1 MAATEKLK
9 ALLDERGVEYKTHDI
24 IIGKAVTWAGSVC
37 NWVALPDERGL
48 AVGVYKDYLTPE
60 QTIAVTLGNETC
72 EWPTDMEGQ
81 RIQIADTIHML
92 RTEYDGDHEWEDV
105 VIELVYVEHGGDKW
119 VVRGARGEAWACECT
134 VTGHD
139 DELYD
144 NSGDWS
150 NLPTPWDRP
159 EPDGWYKCPNPS
171 CGCVVGYSLLA
182 DDSWTIY
189 MDDYQIPFNHCPQCG
204 KVVEQ

>member
-1 MAATEKLK
+1 MTLDEAITHAREIAQRGGECAKDHEQLAEWLEELRKLK
-9 ALLDERGVEYKTHDI
+9 
-24 IIGKAVTWAGSVC
+24 
-37 NWVALPDERGL
+37 
-48 AVGVYKDYLTPE
+48 
-60 QTIAVTLGNETC
+60 TITATLGRGTC
-72 EWPTDMEGQ
+72 EWPTDVEGQ

-144 NSGDWS
+144 NSDDWS

-189 MDDYQIPFNHCPQCG
+189 MDDYQIPFNYCPQCG
-204 KVVEQ
+204 KAVKR

>member
-1 MAATEKLK
+1 MGRKLTAGQVRDAVMSADRWK
-9 ALLDERGVEYKTHDI
+9 IRMGDTGITNTHLIIRDDGWQAIADELN
-24 IIGKAVTWAGSVC
+24 GK
-37 NWVALPDERGL
+37 
-48 AVGVYKDYLTPE
+48 
-60 QTIAVTLGNETC
+60 LGNGEC
-72 EWPTDMEGQ
+72 EWPTDVEGQ

-105 VIELVYVEHGGDKW
+105 VIELVYVEYGGDKW

-204 KVVEQ
+204 KAVTR